1 MDEILT
7 RYNVFHYLSE
17 NLSNFFSNKRL
28 DSTESESNRRD
39 LIAAIRSITLL
50 LDGVEETSDERIL
63 NNEPLSMIY
72 DNLVL
77 ILQRNIENCKSTL
90 FDIDSIEN
98 IEFHDLELL
107 LEKIPKNKTWYAT
120 RQLLFNYLKQVNI
133 LSEKL
138 FKFYQIDIELNLN
151 SLQSDNFQDVDNF
164 NLVLNNTVRHRAFL
178 SYSYDDKFYTLG
190 IFLIFLENGI
200 LLYVDWI
207 FNAKK
212 ADIKQLKYDID
223 MIMFRCDYFIF
234 LRTLNSELSI
244 KGSRQIR
251 QWCSWEIGRFYQYT
265 TELRKEKF
273 YIDTFDSEEQ
283 TNELLKD
290 FSKLVKISDTGIDF

>member
-77 ILQRNIENCKSTL
+77 ILQRNIENCKSAL